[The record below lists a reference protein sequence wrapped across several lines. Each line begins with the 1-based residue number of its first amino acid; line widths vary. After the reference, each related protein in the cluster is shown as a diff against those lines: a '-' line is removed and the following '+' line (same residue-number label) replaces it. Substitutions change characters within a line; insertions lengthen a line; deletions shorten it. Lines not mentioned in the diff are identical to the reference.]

1 MEPRHAHLCAKSAN
15 RLQFPCCLATF
26 GQLKL
31 SIHLQGRRLKLYV
44 VEAKRL
50 MGKQDRVCGS
60 FVKVSIVPDTSRK
73 CRQKSRTILGST
85 NPVFHEQF
93 IL

>member
-1 MEPRHAHLCAKSAN
+1 MDAEPQMR
-15 RLQFPCCLATF
+15 